1 MKIFFFILLFLLNNP
16 CFSQTCVCKEN
27 VEVNNANQFLQSS
40 NITCKAKAN
49 YFFGLYKIDIGL
61 LDSAEYFLKN
71 SEQLYKTLNCNDTF
85 LISVYGNLSDIYYR
99 KGNYPMSL
107 EWCYKLLQTAEKS
120 NDVYQIAISN
130 TMVAQ
135 LFFEINQTDKGLAYI
150 RKAAILYNKLKK
162 VDEKERLLYALLKRY
177 MWHYDMV
184 KNTASLDTSE
194 LYCKKLL
201 QLARE
206 ANDDIHIARAFNGL
220 QEVAYEKNN
229 LNLAIQFLDS
239 ATEYT
244 NRNNYEDIG
253 IIYNDKA
260 EILLEQ
266 KKYKEALQYADSS
279 LALDKVTGN
288 SADMAS
294 TYLLF
299 TKIYKE
305 INDYKKAYEYNE
317 LGRNILDSIN
327 NQKNISSVTELEKK
341 YNQQKNELTIADLQK
356 KKQLYLLLSVLALF
370 GIAIATL
377 IYRQKTLKQKKNA
390 LEIEQRLNR
399 ARMNPHFF
407 FNSLTALQKFAL
419 KENNNLA
426 LASNLSKYSKLMRAT
441 LESTYK
447 EYNTIEDEIE
457 FLKEYFQLQQLRFSN
472 PFNYDILFDDNVEI
486 DDVLIPSMIIQ
497 PFLENTIEHGFD
509 NINYTGNIEI
519 KFTQNPNSLLIE
531 ISDNGKGIN
540 ENKSNAAHISR
551 ATQIVKDRIYL
562 LNLKHKSTASFNLQN
577 NTHQTGATV
586 TILLPLLFKDFG

>member
-1 MKIFFFILLFLLNNP
+1 MKSFLLILLVVLSNI
-16 CFSQTCVCKEN
+16 CFSQHCVCKEN
-27 VEVNNANQFLQSS
+27 VEVNNANHFLQFPS
-40 NITCKAKAN
+40 IPCKAKAN
-49 YFFGLYKIDIGL
+49 YLFGLNKIDIGQ

-71 SEQLYKTLNCNDTF
+71 AEQLYKTLNCNDTF

-99 KGNYPMSL
+99 KGNYPVSL

-135 LFFEINQTDKGLAYI
+135 LFFEINQTDKGLTYI
-150 RKAAILYNKLKK
+150 RKATTLYDKLKK
-162 VDEKERLLYALLKRY
+162 TDEKERLLYALLKRY

-184 KNTASLDTSE
+184 KHAASLDTSE
-194 LYCKKLL
+194 LYCNKLL

-206 ANDDIHIARAFNGL
+206 AKDDIHIARAFNGL

-239 ATEYT
+239 ATKYT

-253 IIYNDKA
+253 IIYSDKA

-279 LALDKVTGN
+279 LALDKITSN

-305 INDYKKAYEYNE
+305 MNDYKKAYEYNE

-327 NQKNISSVTELEKK
+327 NQKNMSSVTELERK

-356 KKQLYLLLSVLALF
+356 KKQLYLLLPVLALF

-377 IYRQKTLKQKKNA
+377 IYRQKILKQKKNT

-419 KENNNLA
+419 KENNNLK

-447 EYNTIEDEIE
+447 EYITIEDEID
-457 FLKEYFQLQQLRFSN
+457 FLNEYLQVQQVRFEH
-472 PFNYDILFDDNVEI
+472 PFTFNISCDENIEI
-486 DDVLIPSMIIQ
+486 DEVQIPSMIIQ
-497 PFLENTIEHGFD
+497 PFLENTIEHGFL
-509 NINYTGNIEI
+509 NVNYIGNIDV
-519 KFTQNPNSLLIE
+519 KFMQQNGKLLIE
-531 ISDNGKGIN
+531 LKDNGTGIDINREKG
-540 ENKSNAAHISR
+540 EHISR
-551 ATQIVKDRIYL
+551 ATQIFKDRIYL
-562 LNLKHKSTASFNLQN
+562 LNLKHKSTASFSIKNNANDKGVIVQIYLPILYQN
-577 NTHQTGATV
+577 N
-586 TILLPLLFKDFG
+586 I